1 MVIEEK
7 ENKYIFRKTEKQLY
21 QYFEDLK
28 KKEAIKKNIDDLN
41 NAIDIID
48 DKIKECD
55 VNFMIDIQAVGF
67 DERVQTSSDGN
78 SAVEKAVESQITAL
92 QREQKHYLSQLYKEE
107 YKLRNLELKTNKMER
122 VINMFNEDLK
132 YFINLMYN
140 LKLKPEKIADKIHVS
155 KKTAYNIRDKIVKE
169 IISFK
174 MLQEVG
180 NENILNARNTA
191 RGFIRNK
198 ATKEDLEELEVLIK
212 ERKENEN
219 KSL

>member
-1 MVIEEK
+1 MMVIEEK

-174 MLQEVG
+174 ML
-180 NENILNARNTA
+180 
-191 RGFIRNK
+191 
-198 ATKEDLEELEVLIK
+198 
-212 ERKENEN
+212 
-219 KSL
+219 

>member
-1 MVIEEK
+1 MMVIEEK

-67 DERVQTSSDGN
+67 DERVQTSSNGN

-140 LKLKPEKIADKIHVS
+140 QKMKPEKIADKIHVS

-174 MLQEVG
+174 ML
-180 NENILNARNTA
+180 
-191 RGFIRNK
+191 
-198 ATKEDLEELEVLIK
+198 
-212 ERKENEN
+212 
-219 KSL
+219 

>member
-1 MVIEEK
+1 MMVIEEK

-21 QYFEDLK
+21 SYYEDLK

-41 NAIDIID
+41 SVIDEID
-48 DKIKECD
+48 TKISQCD
-55 VNFMIDIQAVGF
+55 INFTVDIQAVGF
-67 DERVQTSSDGN
+67 DERVQTSSNGN
-78 SAVEKAVESQITAL
+78 SVVEKAVESQITAL

-140 LKLKPEKIADKIHVS
+140 QKMKPEKIADKIHVS

-174 MLQEVG
+174 ML
-180 NENILNARNTA
+180 
-191 RGFIRNK
+191 
-198 ATKEDLEELEVLIK
+198 
-212 ERKENEN
+212 
-219 KSL
+219 

>member
-1 MVIEEK
+1 MMCVEQK

-67 DERVQTSSDGN
+67 DERVQTSSNGN

-140 LKLKPEKIADKIHVS
+140 QKMKPEKIADKIHVS

-174 MLQEVG
+174 ML
-180 NENILNARNTA
+180 
-191 RGFIRNK
+191 
-198 ATKEDLEELEVLIK
+198 
-212 ERKENEN
+212 
-219 KSL
+219 

>member
-1 MVIEEK
+1 MMCVEQK

-41 NAIDIID
+41 SAIDTID

-67 DERVQTSSDGN
+67 DERVQTSSNGN

-174 MLQEVG
+174 ML
-180 NENILNARNTA
+180 
-191 RGFIRNK
+191 
-198 ATKEDLEELEVLIK
+198 
-212 ERKENEN
+212 
-219 KSL
+219 

>member
-1 MVIEEK
+1 MMVIEEK

-21 QYFEDLK
+21 SYYEDLK
-28 KKEAIKKNIDDLN
+28 KKEATKKNIDDLN
-41 NAIDIID
+41 SVIDEID
-48 DKIKECD
+48 TKISQCD
-55 VNFMIDIQAVGF
+55 INFTVDIQAVGF
-67 DERVQTSSDGN
+67 DERVQTSSNGN
-78 SAVEKAVESQITAL
+78 SVVEKAVESQITAL

-140 LKLKPEKIADKIHVS
+140 QKMKPEKIADKIHVS

-174 MLQEVG
+174 ML
-180 NENILNARNTA
+180 
-191 RGFIRNK
+191 
-198 ATKEDLEELEVLIK
+198 
-212 ERKENEN
+212 
-219 KSL
+219 

>member
-1 MVIEEK
+1 MCVEQK

-41 NAIDIID
+41 SAIDIID

-174 MLQEVG
+174 ML
-180 NENILNARNTA
+180 
-191 RGFIRNK
+191 
-198 ATKEDLEELEVLIK
+198 
-212 ERKENEN
+212 
-219 KSL
+219 

>member
-1 MVIEEK
+1 MMVIEEK

-41 NAIDIID
+41 SAIDTID

-67 DERVQTSSDGN
+67 DERVQTSSNGN
-78 SAVEKAVESQITAL
+78 SSVEKAVESQITAL
-92 QREQKHYLSQLYKEE
+92 QREQKHYLTQLYKEE
-107 YKLRNLELKTNKMER
+107 YKLRNLELKTNKMNR

-174 MLQEVG
+174 ML
-180 NENILNARNTA
+180 
-191 RGFIRNK
+191 
-198 ATKEDLEELEVLIK
+198 
-212 ERKENEN
+212 
-219 KSL
+219 

>member
-1 MVIEEK
+1 MMCVEQK

-67 DERVQTSSDGN
+67 DERVQTSSNGN

-140 LKLKPEKIADKIHVS
+140 LKMKPEKIADKIHVS

-174 MLQEVG
+174 ML
-180 NENILNARNTA
+180 
-191 RGFIRNK
+191 
-198 ATKEDLEELEVLIK
+198 
-212 ERKENEN
+212 
-219 KSL
+219 